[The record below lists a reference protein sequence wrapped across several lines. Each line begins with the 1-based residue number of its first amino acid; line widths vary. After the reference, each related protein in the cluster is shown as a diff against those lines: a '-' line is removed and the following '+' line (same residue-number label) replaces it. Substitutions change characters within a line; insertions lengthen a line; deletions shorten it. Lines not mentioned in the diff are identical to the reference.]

1 MSIEDSERNI
11 NFQEHG
17 MEDIDWSNQTALNV
31 NISFAEAYD
40 IVLDGLLN
48 EATLRPIDA
57 DSFEEVAFSL
67 VSLLIDGNEIIN
79 NSPEYD
85 DFSLLE
91 QS

>member
-1 MSIEDSERNI
+1 
-11 NFQEHG
+11 

-48 EATLRPIDA
+48 EATMRPIDA

-67 VSLLIDGNEIIN
+67 VSLLIDGNETIN
-79 NSPEYD
+79 NIAADEEFNSFE
-85 DFSLLE
+85 
-91 QS
+91 